1 MVGAI
6 AAVIYVSIAYG
17 ERLDALDKDID
28 LIDDRAKL
36 LVQVDADKAR
46 RCYSTSELWE
56 DAKKHDEFEAVRQ
69 LQETM
74 TAWNCGE
81 VFDASREVR

>member
-1 MVGAI
+1 M
-6 AAVIYVSIAYG
+6 AYG

-36 LVQVDADKAR
+36 LVQVDAEKAR
-46 RCYSTSELWE
+46 RCYSASELWE
-56 DAKKHDEFEAVRQ
+56 DAKKHGEVEAIRQ

-74 TAWNCGE
+74 TGWNCGE
-81 VFDASREVR
+81 VFDTSREVR